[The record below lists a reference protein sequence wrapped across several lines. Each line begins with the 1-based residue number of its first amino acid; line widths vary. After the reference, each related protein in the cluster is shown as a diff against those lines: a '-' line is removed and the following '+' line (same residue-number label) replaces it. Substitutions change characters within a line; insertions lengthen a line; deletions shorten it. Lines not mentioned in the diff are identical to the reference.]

1 MMDNLL
7 FFIFLFPLLFYI
19 KGYGLINSVKET
31 PGTIPQKK
39 VMGYFCIWKHFFF
52 SRNFAAAM
60 ERLEISARFGSVI
73 GSEDNLEP
81 VMSFIWAS
89 VYLGLK

>member
-1 MMDNLL
+1 
-7 FFIFLFPLLFYI
+7 
-19 KGYGLINSVKET
+19 
-31 PGTIPQKK
+31 
-39 VMGYFCIWKHFFF
+39 
-52 SRNFAAAM
+52 M
-60 ERLEISARFGSVI
+60 ERLEVSARFGSVI